1 MKKQQIRIPSFKR
14 IINYTHIE
22 MIEDSVVS
30 VSILPLRQETLVN
43 NFVVEHEKSNNLCY
57 IPCDK
62 TVVMYLPIV
71 IFEPCIITLK
81 TSEVFDE
88 QGNNCYDNSKVECVS
103 LLTSLSKK
111 EKNNPFASIATISS

>member
-1 MKKQQIRIPSFKR
+1 
-14 IINYTHIE
+14 